1 MFFLNFPFR
10 YLIVNRWRL
19 RHKLWRTGL
28 RKMFVLIR
36 TSLLQRRTFGHR
48 FMQDCHSSL
57 SKNELISFRFFGSA
71 IKKFATE
78 WQVPSFPP
86 HLTSWSMLYQLN
98 YEANEWQVPPSPAHL
113 PSRWMLYQLN
123 YDATEWQFPSFL
135 SHPPTWWM
143 LYQLNYEGTK
153 WQAPWSPPHL
163 PPWLMLSQLNYQATE
178 WQVTSSLTH
187 LPPWSIL

>member
-1 MFFLNFPFR
+1 MALTPQVVEDWIKENVCADKDKSTSKKDIWSSFHAGLPFISIEERANFF
-10 YLIVNRWRL
+10 
-19 RHKLWRTGL
+19 
-28 RKMFVLIR
+28 
-36 TSLLQRRTFGHR
+36 SLFG
-48 FMQDCHSSL
+48 F
-57 SKNELISFRFFGSA
+57 A

-86 HLTSWSMLYQLN
+86 
-98 YEANEWQVPPSPAHL
+98 HL

-135 SHPPTWWM
+135 IHPPTWWM

-163 PPWLMLSQLNYQATE
+163 PPWLMLSQLNYEATE